1 MPLRLVTT
9 DGKQF
14 VLREYD
20 PKPLAPS
27 EIRIQVTFASP
38 KHGTEQHVISGSAF
52 NAKKWDAEMRLF
64 IPNPDAAPHV
74 ATERGV
80 GNIVVGSVM
89 ECGAEA
95 TRFAVGDRVYGYAQI
110 AETAQGP
117 EKNWEKLD
125 GLTEIGAVCTDPAHV
140 AFVAVRDGNIRI
152 GDSVAIFGLGAIG
165 LLAVQIAKAGGAQRI
180 VAIDPIPSR
189 RAYALAHGATDAFD
203 PMGAEI
209 NGDVGVAIKQATEK
223 KGVDVS
229 IETSGSGP
237 ALHEAIRCLRQCGT
251 CVHVPWGPKNA
262 APLHLDEEFHINR
275 PTIIGSQAVWGNADR
290 DHPLW
295 DMPRAVAAVTDLLRR
310 DVITGEGLI
319 DPILDFSQTPEK
331 MGEAFSNPA
340 NAIKI
345 GVRF

>member
-1 MPLRLVTT
+1 MPLRLITT
-9 DGKQF
+9 DGHTF
-14 VLREYD
+14 SLREYEV
-20 PKPLAPS
+20 KPLAPS
-27 EIRIQVTFASP
+27 EIRIAITFASP

-64 IPNPDAAPHV
+64 VPNPDAAPYV
-74 ATERGV
+74 PTERGV
-80 GNIVVGSVM
+80 GNIVVGSVV
-89 ECGAEA
+89 ERGADA
-95 TRFAVGDRVYGYAQI
+95 TRFAIGDRVYGYAQI

-152 GDSVAIFGLGAIG
+152 GDSVAVFGLGAIG
-165 LLAVQIAKAGGAQRI
+165 LLAVQIARASGAERVI
-180 VAIDPIPSR
+180 AVDPIPSR

-203 PMGAEI
+203 PTLIGTDI
-209 NGDVGVAIKQATEK
+209 GVAIKQATDK

-229 IETSGSGP
+229 IETSGNGP

-290 DHPLW
+290 SHPLW
-295 DMPRAVAAVTDLLRR
+295 DMPRAVAAVTSLLRR
-310 DVITGEGLI
+310 GVITGEGLI
-319 DPILDFSQTPEK
+319 DPILAFSETPEK

-340 NAIKI
+340 NAIKV